1 MHLMAVKKP
10 RKRSGFIIYSYFKTM
25 NLQQLK
31 GMKKFYTRCVK
42 EVPFVNERY
51 T

>member
-1 MHLMAVKKP
+1 MAVKKP
-10 RKRSGFIIYSYFKTM
+10 RKRSGYHLSFTHILKTM